1 MRFDKREKPQWYWKQ
16 DIPFLQLDLGR
27 IRTRLSTNEFL
38 EVPDCI
44 FRAAF
49 DTDWRGVGGV
59 EVRHNMSRNVKRNLC
74 TFPSET
80 IVGDDF
86 DQTHCSF
93 VIIRKS

>member
-1 MRFDKREKPQWYWKQ
+1 MRFHEREKLHWYWKK

-49 DTDWRGVGGV
+49 DADWSGGD
-59 EVRHNMSRNVKRNLC
+59 RC
-74 TFPSET
+74 
-80 IVGDDF
+80 G
-86 DQTHCSF
+86 
-93 VIIRKS
+93 